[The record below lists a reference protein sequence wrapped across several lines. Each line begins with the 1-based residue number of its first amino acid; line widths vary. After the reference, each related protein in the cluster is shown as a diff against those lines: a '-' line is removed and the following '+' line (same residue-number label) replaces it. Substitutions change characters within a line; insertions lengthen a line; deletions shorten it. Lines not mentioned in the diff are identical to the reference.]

1 MAANEVSEFLKL
13 RGVTEP
19 EIAAA
24 KEAGTLP
31 LLVADQL
38 LLPGRPRY
46 TRDDL
51 AQITGADPELMQRLW
66 RAMGFP
72 DLPPGEVAFYDA
84 DLQALQQILR
94 EPIGPGTR
102 DDEVHQARVISSA
115 LSRIAEVGTDGLASS
130 VWALREAGAREEEI
144 AELILDTFK
153 IEEVERLL
161 DYVFRRQ
168 LRAAV
173 WRRLGMT
180 TARQDQGELT
190 VGFVDLVRFTAI
202 TEEVPEDELDRL
214 VSRFEEV
221 SHEVVTVG
229 GGRVVKMIGDA
240 VMYVAEDPANG
251 VDVAVQ
257 LVDAYSKDDLL
268 PPARAGLAYGPALF
282 RDGDYFGPVVN
293 LASRIVD
300 VARPRTV
307 VASDELH
314 AALPGDG
321 RYAWRRLPAKRLKGI
336 GYPPLWSLRRAG

>member
-1 MAANEVSEFLKL
+1 MAAEDIGDFLRK
-13 RGVTEP
+13 RGFSDD

-24 KEAGTLP
+24 TEAGTLP

-38 LLPGRPRY
+38 LLPGPPRY
-46 TRDDL
+46 SREDL
-51 AQITGADPELMQRLW
+51 ARITGADPDLMQRLW

-72 DLPPGEVAFYDA
+72 DLPPDEIAFYDA
-84 DLQALQQILR
+84 DVEALEQILQQSGGLAS
-94 EPIGPGTR
+94 R
-102 DDEVHQARVISSA
+102 DDEVRQARVTSSA
-115 LSRIAEVGTDGLASS
+115 LSRIAEVATDGLASS

-144 AELILDTFK
+144 AELILDTFR
-153 IEEVERLL
+153 INEVEKLL
-161 DYVFRRQ
+161 EYVFRRQ

-173 WRRLGMT
+173 WRRLGMA
-180 TARQDQGELT
+180 TARQDQPGVT

-214 VSRFEEV
+214 VTRFEEV

-240 VMYVAEDPANG
+240 VMYVADRPGDA
-251 VDVAVQ
+251 VDVAVE
-257 LVDAYSKDDLL
+257 LVDAYSADELL
-268 PPARAGLAYGPALF
+268 PPARAGLASGPVLF

-300 VARPRTV
+300 VARPRTI

-314 AALPGDG
+314 GELAGDP
-321 RYAWRRLPAKRLKGI
+321 RFSWRRLPPKRLKGI
-336 GYPPLWSLRRAG
+336 GYPALWSLRRA

>member
-1 MAANEVSEFLKL
+1 MPASEIGDFLKE
-13 RGVTEP
+13 RGLSDR

-24 KEAGTLP
+24 TEAGTLP

-38 LLPGRPRY
+38 LLPGRPKY

-51 AQITGADPELMQRLW
+51 ARISGADPELAERLW

-72 DLPPGEVAFYDA
+72 DLPSDEVAFYDA
-84 DLQALQQILR
+84 DLEALEQILR

-144 AELILDTFK
+144 AELILDTFR
-153 IEEVERLL
+153 IDDAERLL

-173 WRRLGMT
+173 WRRLGMAN
-180 TARQDQGELT
+180 ARQDQGELT

-221 SHEVVTVG
+221 SHEVVTIG
-229 GGRVVKMIGDA
+229 GGRVVKMIGDE
-240 VMYVAEDPANG
+240 VMFVAESPVNA
-251 VDVAVQ
+251 VDVAVE
-257 LVDAYSKDDLL
+257 LVDAYSKDELL
-268 PPARAGLAYGPALF
+268 PPARAGLAYGPVLL

-300 VARPRTV
+300 VARPHTV
-307 VASDELH
+307 VVSDDLR
-314 AALPGDG
+314 AAVADEVK
-321 RYAWRRLPAKRLKGI
+321 YSWRRLPPKRLKGI
-336 GYPPLWSLRRAG
+336 GYPPLWSLRQA

>member
-1 MAANEVSEFLKL
+1 MVASEIGEFLKV
-13 RGVTEP
+13 RGFTDD

-24 KEAGTLP
+24 TDAGTLP

-38 LLPGRPRY
+38 LLPGRPKY
-46 TRDDL
+46 SRDDL
-51 AQITGADPELMQRLW
+51 TRITGADPELAQRLW

-72 DLPPGEVAFYDA
+72 DLAPDDVAFYDA
-84 DLQALQQILR
+84 DLEALEQVLSD
-94 EPIGPGTR
+94 PIGPETR
-102 DDEVHQARVISSA
+102 DDEVHQARVTSSA
-115 LSRIAEVGTDGLASS
+115 LSRIAEVATDGLASS
-130 VWALREAGAREEEI
+130 VWALREAGAREDEI

-153 IEEVERLL
+153 IDDAVKLI

-173 WRRLGMT
+173 WRRLGL
-180 TARQDQGELT
+180 AVDRQDQADLS

-214 VSRFEEV
+214 VSRFEEL
-221 SHEVVTVG
+221 SHEVVTVA

-240 VMYVAEDPANG
+240 VMFVADDPANG
-251 VDVAVQ
+251 VEIAVQ
-257 LVDAYSKDDLL
+257 LVDAYSEDELL
-268 PPARAGLAYGPALF
+268 PPARAGLAYGPSLF

-300 VARPRTV
+300 VARPRTI

-314 AALPGDG
+314 TVLLDDPHFS
-321 RYAWRRLPAKRLKGI
+321 WRRLPPKRLKGI
-336 GYPPLWSLRRAG
+336 GYPPLWAMRRA

>member
-1 MAANEVSEFLKL
+1 MAADDIGDFLKE
-13 RGVTEP
+13 RGLTAD

-24 KEAGTLP
+24 TEAGTLP

-38 LLPGRPRY
+38 LLPGGPRY
-46 TRDDL
+46 SRQDL
-51 AQITGADPELMQRLW
+51 ARITGADPELTQGLW

-72 DLPPGEVAFYDA
+72 DLPPDEVAFYDA
-84 DLQALQQILR
+84 DLEALEQLLR
-94 EPIGPGTR
+94 EPIGLGTR

-115 LSRIAEVGTDGLASS
+115 MSRIAEVGTDGMASS

-144 AELILDTFK
+144 AELILDTLK
-153 IEEVERLL
+153 IENAEKLL
-161 DYVFRRQ
+161 GYVFRRQ

-173 WRRLGMT
+173 WRRLGMANT
-180 TARQDQGELT
+180 RGDQGDLT

-214 VSRFEEV
+214 VTRFEEV

-229 GGRVVKMIGDA
+229 GGRVVKMIGDE
-240 VMYVAEDPANG
+240 VMYVADDPGAA

-257 LVDAYSKDDLL
+257 LVDAYSADELL
-268 PPARAGLAYGPALF
+268 PPARAGLAYGAALF

-300 VARPRTV
+300 VARPRTI
-307 VASDELH
+307 VASEELR
-314 AALPGDG
+314 AALAEDD
-321 RYAWRRLPAKRLKGI
+321 RYAWRRLPPKRLKGI
-336 GYPPLWSLRRAG
+336 GYPPLWALRRA

>member
-1 MAANEVSEFLKL
+1 MAEIDIGQFLKE
-13 RGVTEP
+13 RGVSDD
-19 EIAAA
+19 EIVAAR
-24 KEAGTLP
+24 EAGTLP

-38 LLPGRPRY
+38 LLPGQPRY
-46 TRDDL
+46 SRDDL
-51 AQITGADPELMQRLW
+51 ARITGADPELMQRLW

-72 DLPPGEVAFYDA
+72 DLARDEVAFYDA
-84 DLQALQQILR
+84 DLEALEQILQ

-115 LSRIAEVGTDGLASS
+115 LSRIAEVGTDGLAAS
-130 VWALREAGAREEEI
+130 VWALREAGAKEDEI
-144 AELILDTFK
+144 AELVFDTFNIDEAEK
-153 IEEVERLL
+153 LL

-173 WRRLGMT
+173 WRRLGLA
-180 TARQDQGELT
+180 TARQDQSELG

-202 TEEVPEDELDRL
+202 TEDVPEDELDRL

-221 SHEVVTVG
+221 SHEVVTVS

-240 VMYVAEDPANG
+240 VMYVADDPANA

-257 LVDAYSKDDLL
+257 LVDAYSQDDLL
-268 PPARAGLAYGPALF
+268 PPARAGLAYGPVLF

-307 VASDELH
+307 VASEELH
-314 AALPGDG
+314 QALADEE
-321 RYAWRRLPAKRLKGI
+321 RYTWRRLPPKRLKGI